1 MNELYQKI
9 EKYIT
14 QGNSIALE
22 KILRENSTLNLND

>member
-22 KILRENSTLNLND
+22 KEKKGQGRRVS